1 MTERCGKNT
10 TETGGIAGA
19 GPPMTE
25 RTIAVTG
32 RMTGATG
39 KRIAATEK
47 RIAATEKMIG
57 KMIAEKKSG
66 GEARR
71 GRKRGAVVAMRRV
84 ARVVVVGVVTGSGT
98 PSGTP
103 CSLRRSWQRARSG
116 ADTTSTLKSGSR

>member
-47 RIAATEKMIG
+47 MIG
-57 KMIAEKKSG
+57 KMIAEMIAEKKSG

-71 GRKRGAVVAMRRV
+71 GRKRGAN
-84 ARVVVVGVVTGSGT
+84 
-98 PSGTP
+98 
-103 CSLRRSWQRARSG
+103 
-116 ADTTSTLKSGSR
+116 

>member
-39 KRIAATEK
+39 K